1 MKKYEYRNRRF
12 FAGALISIL
21 CSNLFAVSLQFYGVL
36 IKLEIN
42 TALGLVQTLKHLGC
56 VCRDQRTSHREM
68 MSPVGSR
75 SKKTKSQPQE
85 VISPEF
91 LP

>member
-1 MKKYEYRNRRF
+1 M
-12 FAGALISIL
+12 
-21 CSNLFAVSLQFYGVL
+21 L
-36 IKLEIN
+36 IKLGIN

-56 VCRDQRTSHREM
+56 VYGDQHRSHREM
-68 MSPVGSR
+68 MFPVGSR